1 MRSVP
6 AAVVD
11 AAVVVLFVLI
21 GRSSHGEPNTLIDVV
36 TTLWPFAA
44 SLALGWIVA
53 RAWQMP
59 VAPLRTGVGVWAI
72 TVAAG
77 MALRALSGGGIAVSF
92 IVVASLFLA
101 AGLIGWRVVATLVLS
116 RRTTTPTPHWLH
128 TRWATCPAEAFPL
141 PVLLV
146 PPRMSTM

>member
-1 MRSVP
+1 MRSVS

-44 SLALGWIVA
+44 SLALEWIVA

-92 IVVASLFLA
+92 IVVASLFLS

-116 RRTTTPTPHWLH
+116 RRTTTPTPH
-128 TRWATCPAEAFPL
+128 
-141 PVLLV
+141 
-146 PPRMSTM
+146 

>member
-1 MRSVP
+1 
-6 AAVVD
+6 
-11 AAVVVLFVLI
+11 
-21 GRSSHGEPNTLIDVV
+21 
-36 TTLWPFAA
+36 
-44 SLALGWIVA
+44 
-53 RAWQMP
+53 MP

-116 RRTTTPTPHWLH
+116 RRTTTPTPH
-128 TRWATCPAEAFPL
+128 
-141 PVLLV
+141 
-146 PPRMSTM
+146 